1 MAAGGAFYALG
12 TASMALA
19 ATPLELQLGAGVL
32 VGLGMGGASYVTV
45 LGALGRL
52 VPEERRAWALGK

>member
-1 MAAGGAFYALG
+1 
-12 TASMALA
+12 MALA